1 MKIRKIFAG
10 MSAAAIMASMLA
22 AMPVSAEEESAVT
35 QVKTDIST
43 GVVSLV
49 TEYEDD
55 AKTKIKTQGMLDG
68 TDVKYTEVYG
78 VEFDLT
84 FTDAAKAKAAHENAE
99 DAVWAGGG
107 LGLNSESTGW
117 EQHEWCLKT
126 DDGEGKPV
134 KEVTGEVV
142 DEEAGTYSF
151 TLLKEEPVF
160 KDTDTYA
167 QVWAQDW
174 GSLPYSVES
183 IKLLDKDGS
192 ALIEFVQTPLVAQVG
207 FAAAK
212 NADWANIIAQDWESY
227 TTFKLDEESSITVK
241 APVKNED
248 ATIEYTSDT
257 ALFADNEV
265 ESAVWKQDDKGE
277 WYDSGEKAAKT
288 FDFYCWYAAE
298 KTKVTPNLV
307 IFKDKDGETVA
318 EVKLPEDAAED
329 ATLEKVTYADIT
341 KSLAEGKALTDIYG
355 VEYKL
360 TAEGEIIADTNGAIV
375 WDGWAKRVK
384 WDLNQEKTEKEAD
397 MDGTMYPY
405 VHGTMP
411 KSSPVTV
418 TDPFVFVIDFID
430 MYATYPNYEAT
441 LTGIVLDGKE
451 FDFDA
456 DKIRYGNIEDDTGNY
471 RIEIYNVYGDTK
483 EDSPIDLSAFAF
495 TDSMELKFVVSEK
508 EEEPEQPT
516 PAKED
521 PKKEE
526 PKKEEPKN
534 TTENPKTAATALGL
548 GAIALAGAAL
558 VVSKKKD

>member
-107 LGLNSESTGW
+107 LGFNSESTGW

-142 DEEAGTYSF
+142 DEEAGTYTF

-192 ALIEFVQTPLVAQVG
+192 ALIEFVQTPLIAQIG
-207 FAAAK
+207 FAANNWATQ
-212 NADWANIIAQDWESY
+212 DWATY
-227 TTFKLDEESSITVK
+227 TTFKLDEETSLKIPGFISNTDADLKYIGETAMWAADVADDSELEYCAWWVGKADGFEGDVSTTVK
-241 APVKNED
+241 AIDLLDKEGKVLATYEAPEGTEAGGFKVKVKDLKTALGDKGAITDVYGVDLVFDFVGSVNPASNGALVWNSWANDVRYNWNAEDTAATTEIENED
-248 ATIEYTSDT
+248 GTKSTKQLIHGNLPTS
-257 ALFADNEV
+257 
-265 ESAVWKQDDKGE
+265 S
-277 WYDSGEKAAKT
+277 
-288 FDFYCWYAAE
+288 
-298 KTKVTPNLV
+298 KVT
-307 IFKDKDGETVA
+307 A
-318 EVKLPEDAAED
+318 
-329 ATLEKVTYADIT
+329 
-341 KSLAEGKALTDIYG
+341 KA
-355 VEYKL
+355 
-360 TAEGEIIADTNGAIV
+360 
-375 WDGWAKRVK
+375 
-384 WDLNQEKTEKEAD
+384 
-397 MDGTMYPY
+397 
-405 VHGTMP
+405 
-411 KSSPVTV
+411 PVV
-418 TDPFVFVIDFID
+418 LVIDFID
-430 MYATYPNYEAT
+430 MFATYPNYEAT

-456 DKIRYGNIEDDTGNY
+456 DKIRYGNIEDDKGNY
-471 RIEIYNVYGDTK
+471 RIEIYNDFGDTK
-483 EDSPIDLSAFAF
+483 TDSPIDWNAFAF
-495 TDSMELKFVVSEK
+495 TDSMELKFIVSEK

-516 PAKED
+516 PQKEE